1 LALLEEGALPDT
13 IELGE
18 GKRAR
23 KRAEH
28 YCWKKQKLFFKDLY
42 VPRPEERRTLV
53 VQMHEDL
60 GHSGE

>member
-1 LALLEEGALPDT
+1 MVELE
-13 IELGE
+13 E

-28 YCWKKQKLFFKDLY
+28 YCWKEWRLFFRDLY